1 MDGELELDLA
11 LVLCVDLEDLALGT
25 VVRMTQHK
33 GRCPCGEQLLHQ
45 YALHDRLEDERAG

>member
-1 MDGELELDLA
+1 MGLLVDSAGSADLA
-11 LVLCVDLEDLALGT
+11 LVLCVDLEDLALGA

-45 YALHDRLEDERAG
+45 DALHDRLED